1 MVADRCFTCDKC
13 CTFGGEPVKLA
24 LVLGFAAFLAVV
36 GRNPEAYLMAGVW
49 LFLASLYFLATRKA
63 L

>member
-1 MVADRCFTCDKC
+1 
-13 CTFGGEPVKLA
+13 VKLA
-24 LVLGFAAFLAVV
+24 LVLGFATFLAVV

-49 LFLASLYFLATRKA
+49 LFLAALYFLATRKA

>member
-1 MVADRCFTCDKC
+1 
-13 CTFGGEPVKLA
+13 VKLA
-24 LVLGFAAFLAVV
+24 LVLGFAACLAVV
-36 GRNPEAYLMAGVW
+36 GRNPDAYLMAGLW